1 LVVRVSWAQALGWR
15 MQRQLLDPIGRHS
28 AVEVVR
34 RLGGVQAQVASSAEL
49 AIRVRR
55 QASRAEDV
63 SRALADGR
71 LIKTWAM
78 RGALHLLTPEDGG
91 AFLSVMA
98 TGKSWELPSWQ
109 RYFGMQTKDWDEFR
123 VAVREAL
130 AGPPLSRED
139 LIAAVLARRKLRH
152 LGEALRSGWG
162 TLFKPLAWRG
172 ELCHGPSQGNRVT
185 FTRPD
190 VVSTR
195 WAGVPEP
202 DDAAPTVI
210 LAYLAAYGPATTDNL
225 RNWLARGHINVRRL
239 RAWVAAVRDQLAEVE
254 VGGEPHWIRAEDLDA
269 LAAARPSIAVRLLPG
284 FDEYVL
290 GPGTED
296 GHVTPAARRSAVSR
310 QAGWISPAVVGGGV
324 VRGTWELDG
333 SQVRVSW
340 FSEAGKVPRSVLNE
354 EVARLSQIVGR
365 DLTPEVTTV

>member
-1 LVVRVSWAQALGWR
+1 MARVSWAQALGWR
-15 MQRQLLDPIGRHS
+15 MERQLLDPIGKLS

-34 RLGGVQAQVASSAEL
+34 RLGGVQSQVASSAEL

-55 QASRAEDV
+55 QASRPEDV
-63 SRALADGR
+63 SRALAEGR

-78 RGALHLLTPEDGG
+78 RGALHLLTPEEGG
-91 AFLSVMA
+91 AFLSMMA

-109 RYFGMQTKDWDEFR
+109 RYFGMQTKDWDGFR
-123 VAVREAL
+123 AAVREAL
-130 AGPPLSRED
+130 AGPPLTRED
-139 LIAAVLARRKLRH
+139 LIAAILARPKLKH
-152 LGEALRSGWG
+152 LGHELRSGWG

-190 VVSTR
+190 VVSMK

-210 LAYLAAYGPATTDNL
+210 LAYLAAYGPATTDHL
-225 RNWLARGHINVRRL
+225 RNWLARGHISVRRL

-254 VGGEPHWIRAEDLDA
+254 VDGEPHWIRAEDVDE
-269 LAAARPSIAVRLLPG
+269 LAAAKPSSAVRLIPG
-284 FDEYVL
+284 FDAYVL

-310 QAGWISPAVVGGGV
+310 QAGWISPVVVGGGV

-340 FSEAGKVPRSVLNE
+340 FGEAGRVPRSALKE
-354 EVARLSQIVGR
+354 EVARLSRIVGR
-365 DLTPEVTTV
+365 DLIPEVSTV

>member
-1 LVVRVSWAQALGWR
+1 
-15 MQRQLLDPIGRHS
+15 MQRQLLDPVGGIS

-49 AIRVRR
+49 AIRVR
-55 QASRAEDV
+55 QEALGAEDV

-91 AFLSVMA
+91 AFLSMMA
-98 TGKSWELPSWQ
+98 TGKTWELPSWQ
-109 RYFGMQTKDWDEFR
+109 RYFGMQAKDWEEFS

-130 AGPPLSRED
+130 SGPPLTREA

-152 LGEALRSGWG
+152 LGESLRSGWG

-172 ELCHGPSQGNRVT
+172 EICHGPSQGNRVT

-195 WAGVPEP
+195 WGGVPEP
-202 DDAAPTVI
+202 DDAAPIVI
-210 LAYLAAYGPATTDNL
+210 LAYLGAYGPATTDNL
-225 RNWLARGHINVRRL
+225 RNWLARGHINIRRL
-239 RAWVAAVRDQLAEVE
+239 RAWVAAVQDQLAEVE
-254 VGGEPHWIRAEDLDA
+254 VDGETLLIRAADLDE
-269 LAAARPSIAVRLLPG
+269 LAAAKPSTAVRLLPG
-284 FDEYVL
+284 FDAYVL

-296 GHVTPAARRSAVSR
+296 GQVTPAARRSAVSR
-310 QAGWISPAVVGGGV
+310 QAGWISPVAVKGGV
-324 VRGTWELDG
+324 VSATWQLDG
-333 SQVRVSW
+333 NLARINW
-340 FSEAGKVPRSVLNE
+340 FAEAGPPPRRALE
-354 EVARLSQIVGR
+354 LEVARLATIMDR
-365 DLTPEVTTV
+365 DLSMLVSRG

>member
-1 LVVRVSWAQALGWR
+1 MVPRVSWKQALGWR
-15 MQRQLLDPIGRHS
+15 MGRQLLDPIGNLG
-28 AVEVVR
+28 AVEGVR
-34 RLGGVQAQVASSAEL
+34 RLWGVQAQVASSAEL
-49 AIRVRR
+49 ATRVRR
-55 QASRAEDV
+55 QTSRPEDV

-91 AFLSVMA
+91 AFLSMMA
-98 TGKSWELPSWQ
+98 TGKAWELPSWQ
-109 RYFGMQTKDWDEFR
+109 RYFGMQTKHWDELR
-123 VAVREAL
+123 DAVRDAL
-130 AGPPLSRED
+130 AGPPLTRED
-139 LIAAVLARRKLRH
+139 LVAAILARRKLRH
-152 LGEALRSGWG
+152 LGDALRSGWG

-195 WAGVPEP
+195 WGGVPDP

-210 LAYLAAYGPATTDNL
+210 LAYLSAYGPATTDNL

-254 VGGEPHWIRAEDLDA
+254 VDGDPNWIRVEDLDE
-269 LAAARPSIAVRLLPG
+269 LTAAKPSSAVRLLPG
-284 FDEYVL
+284 FDDYVL

-296 GHVTPAARRSAVSR
+296 GHVTPAARRTAVSR
-310 QAGWISPAVVGGGV
+310 QAGWISPVALAGGV
-324 VRGTWELDG
+324 VHGTWELDG

-340 FSEAGKVPRSVLNE
+340 FREAGKIPRSALNE